1 MAVNMMRLE
10 TVWLIKTLN
19 FDEQCSELRLSHLD
33 TNFIYSAGPLKKSG
47 FPKYGQMFIGDQ
59 EEQVL
64 PEVDLVKDVG
74 FTSKN

>member
-33 TNFIYSAGPLKKSG
+33 TNFSYSAGPLKKSG
-47 FPKYGQMFIGDQ
+47 FLNMDRCLLGPLRRIG
-59 EEQVL
+59 L
-64 PEVDLVKDVG
+64 
-74 FTSKN
+74 T